1 MVTSFRKDAGHA
13 WNLEIEAIDSNTG
26 KSKGVSAVRAPHPFF
41 NHSLS
46 WQDAPFNGTAP
57 GACWE
62 VYGMANTSDYPRS
75 MIYDINTVAAKK
87 QNFQDWHL
95 TETPTCSWSPIWSSW
110 TGRTRWRSA
119 RSSACS
125 GSRSSACGCPQ
136 AS

>member
-1 MVTSFRKDAGHA
+1 MCALARSFFAILMSHYSDDA

-62 VYGMANTSDYPRS
+62 VYGMENTTDYPRS
-75 MIYDINTVAAKK
+75 MIYDINTVADKK
-87 QNFQDWHL
+87 QAFQDWHL
-95 TETPTCSWSPIWSSW
+95 TETPTCSWSP
-110 TGRTRWRSA
+110 TQHAVATETKAENTEQRA
-119 RSSACS
+119 EFVVH
-125 GSRSSACGCPQ
+125 Q
-136 AS
+136 